1 MLASYVSWEQS
12 SETEG
17 ALILTQMPT
26 MENIG
31 TYYISVTL
39 EAPELSMER
48 KFIMDFEVL
57 SPEEAEER
65 EEE

>member
-1 MLASYVSWEQS
+1 
-12 SETEG
+12 
-17 ALILTQMPT
+17 MPT
-26 MENIG
+26 TDDIG
-31 TYYISVTL
+31 TYYISVIL
-39 EAPELSMER
+39 EVPELSMER